1 MDELKKMSKLKK
13 SIGSTKSNQSK
24 EKEKLYKQVA
34 SSKAGKKT
42 GVKIFYEETQSEI
55 KKVKWPHYS
64 LVVRASIFVIGIV
77 VFTTLYVTLLDLGFS
92 KFFFEYIKQI

>member
-1 MDELKKMSKLKK
+1 MSKTKK
-13 SIGSTKSNQSK
+13 NVDSLKSNNSK

-34 SSKAGKKT
+34 KSRSQKRGGIK
-42 GVKIFYEETQSEI
+42 VFVEETQAEV

-77 VFTTLYVTLLDLGFS
+77 IFTTLYVMLLDLGFS
-92 KFFFEYIKQI
+92 KFFFEYIKKI

>member
-1 MDELKKMSKLKK
+1 MSKLKK
-13 SIGSTKSNQSK
+13 NDTGALKSNQSK

-34 SSKAGKKT
+34 SKRSNKKV
-42 GVKIFYEETQSEI
+42 GIKLFVEETQAEI

-77 VFTTLYVTLLDLGFS
+77 IFTTLYVMLLDLGFS
-92 KFFFEYIKQI
+92 KFFFEFTFTFGIQ